1 MISKKRALIY
11 SIILV
16 IVTII
21 CTSMFQITLGNKV
34 IISKNLYELYSKY
47 DKLLGLENVIE
58 SEYYQKVSEEDLID
72 GALKG
77 LFEGLNDPYSQY
89 YTSDEFQT
97 LKEQTSGSFVGIG
110 VYIGVNSE
118 NDKITII
125 SPIEGSPAQKS
136 GIKSGDVVVKVNGK
150 SIESKTVDE
159 VIKQI
164 KGKEN
169 TTVNLTVERDGK
181 EIDFDIT
188 RKTIVTKSVS
198 SEVKEDNIGYL
209 RITSFDE
216 NTYKE
221 FKENLSNLKEKGIKG
236 LVIDLRDNP
245 GGLLDV
251 CVDIADDLIGEGTIV
266 YTKDNSGKKEYYKS
280 DKNELDMPMAVL
292 INGGSASASEIL
304 TAALVD
310 NNKAIAIGE
319 TSFGK
324 GLVQSVKGL
333 KDGTGYKLTT
343 AQYFTPNDNYINGK
357 GITPKI
363 QEKDKNKQ
371 LKLAIEYIQEEI
383 KCREKNDITIKLPVR
398 FKIRMWWMFKKEK
411 FKSYYL

>member
-188 RKTIVTKSVS
+188 RKTIVTKCVS

-251 CVDIADDLIGEGTIV
+251 CVDIADDLIGEGTRV

-310 NNKAIAIGE
+310 NNKAVAIGE

-383 KCREKNDITIKLPVR
+383 K
-398 FKIRMWWMFKKEK
+398 
-411 FKSYYL
+411 

>member
-1 MISKKRALIY
+1 MISKKRVLIY
-11 SIILV
+11 SIILIIVTV
-16 IVTII
+16 IVTN
-21 CTSMFQITLGNKV
+21 MFQITLGNKV
-34 IISKNLYELYSKY
+34 IISKGIYESYAKY
-47 DKLLGLENVIE
+47 NKLLGLEELIQKDYYKE
-58 SEYYQKVSEEDLID
+58 ASENNLVD

-89 YTSDEFQT
+89 YTADEFQN

-110 VYIGVNSE
+110 VYIGINPE
-118 NDKITII
+118 DNKLTII
-125 SPIEGSPAQKS
+125 SPIEGSPSDKV
-136 GIKSGDVVVKVNGK
+136 GIKPGDIVLKVDG
-150 SIESKTVDE
+150 ESVDAKKIDE
-159 VIKQI
+159 VIKKI

-169 TTVNLTVERDGK
+169 TKVNLTVQRSGK
-181 EIDFDIT
+181 ELNFDIE

-198 SEVKEDNIGYL
+198 NEVIEDNIGYL

-221 FKENLSNLKEKGIKG
+221 FKENLSQLESKGVKG

-251 CVDIADDLIGEGTIV
+251 CVDIADDLIGKGTIV
-266 YTKDNSGKKEYYKS
+266 YTKDNTGNKEYYKS
-280 DKNELDMPMAVL
+280 DDKEVNMPIAVL

-310 NNKAIAIGE
+310 NQKAIAIGE

-343 AQYFTPNDNYINGK
+343 AQYFTPNGDYINGK

-363 QEKDKNKQ
+363 KESNEKQQ
-371 LKLAIEYIQEEI
+371 LKLALEYI
-383 KCREKNDITIKLPVR
+383 
-398 FKIRMWWMFKKEK
+398 KKEID
-411 FKSYYL
+411 

>member
-11 SIILV
+11 SVILIV
-16 IVTII
+16 ITA
-21 CTSMFQITLGNKV
+21 TFTTMFNLTLGNKV
-34 IISKNLYELYSKY
+34 IISKDLYKTYSKY
-47 DKLLGLENVIE
+47 NKLLGLEDIIE
-58 SEYYQKVSEEDLID
+58 SDYYKEVSEEDLIN
-72 GALKG
+72 GSIKG
-77 LFEGLNDPYSQY
+77 LFEGLEDPYSQY
-89 YTSDEFQT
+89 YTADEFQT

-110 VYIGVNSE
+110 VYIGVNKQ
-118 NDKITII
+118 NNKITII
-125 SPIEGSPAQKS
+125 SPIEESPAAKA
-136 GIKSGDVVVKVNGK
+136 GIKSGDVVTKVNGN
-150 SIESKTVDE
+150 SVESKTVDE
-159 VIKQI
+159 VIKEI

-169 TTVNLTVERDGK
+169 TDVKLTVERENK
-181 EIDFDIT
+181 ELNFNIT
-188 RKTIVTKSVS
+188 RQTIVTKSVS
-198 SEVKEDNIGYL
+198 NKVMDNNIGYL

-221 FKENLSNLKEKGIKG
+221 FEQNLSELKSKGIKG

-266 YTKDNSGKKEYYKS
+266 YTKDNSGNKEYYKS

-310 NNKAIAIGE
+310 NGKAIAVGE

-343 AQYFTPNDNYINGK
+343 AQYFTPNGDYINEK

-363 QEKDKNKQ
+363 EEKDENQQ
-371 LKLAIEYIQEEI
+371 LKSALEYIKQEI
-383 KCREKNDITIKLPVR
+383 K
-398 FKIRMWWMFKKEK
+398 
-411 FKSYYL
+411 

>member
-1 MISKKRALIY
+1 MISKKRAIIY

-16 IVTII
+16 VVTII
-21 CTSMFQITLGNKV
+21 GTTMFQITIGNKV
-34 IISKNLYELYSKY
+34 IISKDLYESYAKY
-47 DKLLGLENVIE
+47 NKLLGLEEIIQQD
-58 SEYYQKVSEEDLID
+58 YYKEIEEDSLVD

-89 YTSDEFQT
+89 YTTDEFQS

-110 VYIGVNSE
+110 VYIGINPE
-118 NDKITII
+118 DNKLTII
-125 SPIEGSPAQKS
+125 SPIEGSPADEA
-136 GIKSGDVVVKVNGK
+136 GLESGDIVLKVDGK
-150 SIESKTVDE
+150 SVDSKKVDE
-159 VIKQI
+159 VIKDI

-169 TTVNLTVERDGK
+169 TKVNLTVQRK
-181 EIDFDIT
+181 EQELSFDIT
-188 RKTIVTKSVS
+188 RETIVTKSVS
-198 SEVKEDNIGYL
+198 NEVMNDNIGYL

-221 FKENLSNLKEKGIKG
+221 FKKNLSELESKKVKG

-251 CVDIADDLIGEGTIV
+251 CVDIADDLIGKGTIV
-266 YTKDNSGKKEYYKS
+266 YTKDNTGNKEYYKS
-280 DKNELDMPMAVL
+280 DEKEIDMPIAVL

-310 NNKAIAIGE
+310 NDKAIAVGE

-324 GLVQSVKGL
+324 GLVQSVKEL

-343 AQYFTPNDNYINGK
+343 AQYFTPNGDYINGK

-363 QEKDKNKQ
+363 QEKNEKQ
-371 LKLAIEYIQEEI
+371 QLESALEYI
-383 KCREKNDITIKLPVR
+383 
-398 FKIRMWWMFKKEK
+398 KKEIE
-411 FKSYYL
+411 

>member
-251 CVDIADDLIGEGTIV
+251 CVGIADDLIGEGTIV

-383 KCREKNDITIKLPVR
+383 K
-398 FKIRMWWMFKKEK
+398 
-411 FKSYYL
+411 

>member
-11 SIILV
+11 SVILV
-16 IVTII
+16 IATVI
-21 CTSMFQITLGNKV
+21 CTNIFQLALGNRV
-34 IISKNLYELYSKY
+34 IISKDLYKTYSKY

-58 SEYYQKVSEEDLID
+58 GEYYQEVSENDLID

-89 YTSDEFQT
+89 YTADEFQT

-125 SPIEGSPAQKS
+125 SPIEGSPADKA
-136 GIKSGDVVVKVNGK
+136 GIKSGDIVVKVDGQ
-150 SIESKTVDE
+150 SIDSKTVDE
-159 VIKQI
+159 VIKHI

-169 TTVNLTVERDGK
+169 TKVNLTVERNGK
-181 EIDFDIT
+181 ELSFDIT

-198 SEVKEDNIGYL
+198 SEVKDNNIGYL

-221 FKENLSNLKEKGIKG
+221 FKENLNDLQSKNIEG

-251 CVDIADDLIGEGTIV
+251 CVDIADDLIGKGTIV
-266 YTKDNSGKKEYYKS
+266 YTKDNSGNKEYYKS
-280 DKNELDMPMAVL
+280 DANEVDMPMAVL

-310 NNKAIAIGE
+310 NGKAIAIGE

-343 AQYFTPNDNYINGK
+343 AQYFTPNDDYINGK
-357 GITPKI
+357 GIKPKI
-363 QEKDKNKQ
+363 EEKDENEQ
-371 LKLAIEYIQEEI
+371 LKSALEYIKQEI
-383 KCREKNDITIKLPVR
+383 K
-398 FKIRMWWMFKKEK
+398 
-411 FKSYYL
+411 

>member
-310 NNKAIAIGE
+310 NNKAIAIG
-319 TSFGK
+319 K

-371 LKLAIEYIQEEI
+371 LKLAIEYIQEERI
-383 KCREKNDITIKLPVR
+383 MEMYNHHTVEKKWQ
-398 FKIRMWWMFKKEK
+398 KIWEQMHW
-411 FKSYYL
+411 

>member
-136 GIKSGDVVVKVNGK
+136 GIKSGDVVVKVNRK

-343 AQYFTPNDNYINGK
+343 AQYFTPSGEYINGK
-357 GITPKI
+357 GIKPTI
-363 QEKDKNKQ
+363 EEKDEEKQ
-371 LKLAIEYIQEEI
+371 LDVALKWI
-383 KCREKNDITIKLPVR
+383 KEQISK
-398 FKIRMWWMFKKEK
+398 
-411 FKSYYL
+411 

>member
-16 IVTII
+16 VVTII
-21 CTSMFQITLGNKV
+21 GTTMFQITIGNKV
-34 IISKNLYELYSKY
+34 IISKDLYESYAKY
-47 DKLLGLENVIE
+47 NKLLGLEQIIQGD
-58 SEYYQKVSEEDLID
+58 YYKEVSENNLVD

-89 YTSDEFQT
+89 YTTDEFQS

-110 VYIGVNSE
+110 IYIGVNPE
-118 NDKITII
+118 DDKLTII
-125 SPIEGSPAQKS
+125 SPIEGSPADKA
-136 GIKSGDVVVKVNGK
+136 GIEPGDIVLKVDG
-150 SIESKTVDE
+150 ESVDAKKVDE
-159 VIKQI
+159 VVKDI

-169 TTVNLTVERDGK
+169 TKVNLTIQRDK
-181 EIDFDIT
+181 EELDFDIT

-198 SEVKEDNIGYL
+198 NEVMDNNIGYL

-216 NTYKE
+216 NTYEE
-221 FKENLSNLKEKGIKG
+221 FKENLSELESKGVEG
-236 LVIDLRDNP
+236 LVLDLRDNP

-251 CVDIADDLIGEGTIV
+251 CVDIADDLIGKGTIV
-266 YTKDNSGKKEYYKS
+266 YTKDNTGNKEYYKS
-280 DKNELDMPMAVL
+280 DDKEIDMPIAIL

-310 NNKAIAIGE
+310 NEKAIAIGE

-324 GLVQSVKGL
+324 GLVQSVKEL

-343 AQYFTPNDNYINGK
+343 AQYFTPNGDYINGK

-363 QEKDKNKQ
+363 QETNEKQ
-371 LKLAIEYIQEEI
+371 QLESALEYIKKEI
-383 KCREKNDITIKLPVR
+383 K
-398 FKIRMWWMFKKEK
+398 
-411 FKSYYL
+411 

>member
-169 TTVNLTVERDGK
+169 TTVSLTVERDGK

-310 NNKAIAIGE
+310 NNKAVAIGE

-383 KCREKNDITIKLPVR
+383 K
-398 FKIRMWWMFKKEK
+398 
-411 FKSYYL
+411 

>member
-221 FKENLSNLKEKGIKG
+221 FKENLGNLKEKEIKG

-383 KCREKNDITIKLPVR
+383 K
-398 FKIRMWWMFKKEK
+398 
-411 FKSYYL
+411 

>member
-125 SPIEGSPAQKS
+125 SPIEGSPAQNS
-136 GIKSGDVVVKVNGK
+136 GIKSGDVVVKVNRK

-383 KCREKNDITIKLPVR
+383 K
-398 FKIRMWWMFKKEK
+398 
-411 FKSYYL
+411 

>member
-169 TTVNLTVERDGK
+169 TTVSLTVERDGK

-310 NNKAIAIGE
+310 NNKAVAIGE

-363 QEKDKNKQ
+363 QEKDKTKQ

-383 KCREKNDITIKLPVR
+383 K
-398 FKIRMWWMFKKEK
+398 
-411 FKSYYL
+411 

>member
-136 GIKSGDVVVKVNGK
+136 GIKSGDVVVKVNRK

-245 GGLLDV
+245 GGLLDG

-383 KCREKNDITIKLPVR
+383 K
-398 FKIRMWWMFKKEK
+398 
-411 FKSYYL
+411 

>member
-11 SIILV
+11 SVILV
-16 IVTII
+16 IVTVI
-21 CTSMFQITLGNKV
+21 CTTMVQLTFGNKV
-34 IISKNLYELYSKY
+34 IISKGLYETYSKY
-47 DKLLGLENVIE
+47 DKLLGLENIIE
-58 SEYYQKVSEEDLID
+58 EDFYQEVSEDDLID

-77 LFEGLNDPYSQY
+77 LFEGLDDPYSQY
-89 YTSDEFQT
+89 YTADEFES

-110 VYIGVNSE
+110 VYIGVSSE
-118 NDKITII
+118 NNKITII
-125 SPIEGSPAQKS
+125 SPIEGSPAEQV
-136 GIKSGDVVVKVNGK
+136 GIKSGDIVVKVDGE

-169 TTVNLTVERDGK
+169 TKVNLTVEREGK
-181 EIDFDIT
+181 ELSFDIT
-188 RKTIVTKSVS
+188 RQTIVTKSVS
-198 SEVKEDNIGYL
+198 NEVKNNDIGYL

-216 NTYKE
+216 HTYDE
-221 FKENLSNLKEKGIKG
+221 FKENLSELESKGIKG

-251 CVDIADDLIGEGTIV
+251 CVDIADDLIGKGIIV
-266 YTKDNSGKKEYYKS
+266 YTKDNSGNEEYYKS
-280 DKNELDMPMAVL
+280 DANELDMPIAVL

-310 NNKAIAIGE
+310 NGKAIAIGE

-343 AQYFTPNDNYINGK
+343 AQYFTPNGDYINGK

-371 LKLAIEYIQEEI
+371 LEAALEYIQNEI
-383 KCREKNDITIKLPVR
+383 K
-398 FKIRMWWMFKKEK
+398 
-411 FKSYYL
+411 

>member
-11 SIILV
+11 SVILV
-16 IVTII
+16 IVTVI
-21 CTSMFQITLGNKV
+21 CTTMVQLTFGNKV
-34 IISKNLYELYSKY
+34 IISKGLYETYSKY
-47 DKLLGLENVIE
+47 DKLLGLENIIE
-58 SEYYQKVSEEDLID
+58 EDFYQEVSEDDLID

-77 LFEGLNDPYSQY
+77 LFEGLDDPYSQY
-89 YTSDEFQT
+89 YTADEFES

-110 VYIGVNSE
+110 VYIGVSSE
-118 NDKITII
+118 NNKITII
-125 SPIEGSPAQKS
+125 SPIEGSPAEQV
-136 GIKSGDVVVKVNGK
+136 GIKSGDIVVKVDGE

-169 TTVNLTVERDGK
+169 TKVNLTVEREGK
-181 EIDFDIT
+181 ELSFDIT
-188 RKTIVTKSVS
+188 RQTIVTKSVS
-198 SEVKEDNIGYL
+198 NEVKNNDIGYL

-216 NTYKE
+216 HTYDE
-221 FKENLSNLKEKGIKG
+221 FKENLSELESKGIKG

-251 CVDIADDLIGEGTIV
+251 CVDIADDLIGKGTIV
-266 YTKDNSGKKEYYKS
+266 YTKDNSGNEEYYKS
-280 DKNELDMPMAVL
+280 DANELNMPIAVL

-310 NNKAIAIGE
+310 NGKAIAIGE

-343 AQYFTPNDNYINGK
+343 AQYFTPNGDYINGK

-371 LKLAIEYIQEEI
+371 LEAALEYIQNEI
-383 KCREKNDITIKLPVR
+383 K
-398 FKIRMWWMFKKEK
+398 
-411 FKSYYL
+411 

>member
-34 IISKNLYELYSKY
+34 IISKNFYELYSKY

-136 GIKSGDVVVKVNGK
+136 GIKSGDVVVKVNRK

-383 KCREKNDITIKLPVR
+383 K
-398 FKIRMWWMFKKEK
+398 
-411 FKSYYL
+411 

>member
-16 IVTII
+16 IITVI
-21 CTSMFQITLGNKV
+21 CTSLLQLALGNKV
-34 IISKNLYELYSKY
+34 IISKDLYESYSKY
-47 DKLLGLENVIE
+47 DKLLGLESLIE
-58 SEYYQKVSEEDLID
+58 KDYYQEVSEDKLVD
-72 GALKG
+72 GAMKG
-77 LFEGLNDPYSQY
+77 LFEGLGDPYSQY
-89 YTSDEFQT
+89 YTKEEFQT

-110 VYIGVNSE
+110 VYIGIDPESN
-118 NDKITII
+118 NITII
-125 SPIEGSPAQKS
+125 SPIEGSPAAKS
-136 GIKSGDVVVKVNGK
+136 GIKSGD
-150 SIESKTVDE
+150 IILAVDGE
-159 VIKQI
+159 QVSSDKLDDVIKKI

-169 TTVNLTVERDGK
+169 TTVDLTVQRNGK
-181 EIDFDIT
+181 QLDFT
-188 RKTIVTKSVS
+188 VKRQTIVTKSVES
-198 SEVKEDNIGYL
+198 KVIDDNIGYL

-221 FKENLSNLKEKGIKG
+221 FKEHISKLQKENIKG

-251 CVDIADDLIGEGTIV
+251 CVDIADDLIGKGTIV
-266 YTKDNSGKKEYYKS
+266 YTKDNAGNKEYYKS
-280 DKNELDMPMAVL
+280 DEKEIDLPMVVL

-324 GLVQSVKGL
+324 GLVQSVKQL

-343 AQYFTPNDNYINGK
+343 AQYYTPNGDYINKK
-357 GITPKI
+357 GIEPKI
-363 QEKDKNKQ
+363 KEKDEEKQ
-371 LKLAIEYIQEEI
+371 LQSAVDYLENKI
-383 KCREKNDITIKLPVR
+383 K
-398 FKIRMWWMFKKEK
+398 
-411 FKSYYL
+411 

>member
-169 TTVNLTVERDGK
+169 TNNS
-181 EIDFDIT
+181 I
-188 RKTIVTKSVS
+188 
-198 SEVKEDNIGYL
+198 
-209 RITSFDE
+209 
-216 NTYKE
+216 YK
-221 FKENLSNLKEKGIKG
+221 
-236 LVIDLRDNP
+236 R
-245 GGLLDV
+245 
-251 CVDIADDLIGEGTIV
+251 
-266 YTKDNSGKKEYYKS
+266 
-280 DKNELDMPMAVL
+280 
-292 INGGSASASEIL
+292 
-304 TAALVD
+304 
-310 NNKAIAIGE
+310 
-319 TSFGK
+319 
-324 GLVQSVKGL
+324 
-333 KDGTGYKLTT
+333 
-343 AQYFTPNDNYINGK
+343 
-357 GITPKI
+357 
-363 QEKDKNKQ
+363 
-371 LKLAIEYIQEEI
+371 
-383 KCREKNDITIKLPVR
+383 
-398 FKIRMWWMFKKEK
+398 
-411 FKSYYL
+411 

>member
-1 MISKKRALIY
+1 MISKKKALIY

-16 IVTII
+16 IVTAIG
-21 CTSMFQITLGNKV
+21 TTMLQVTLGNKV
-34 IISKNLYELYSKY
+34 IISKDLYESYAKY
-47 DKLLGLENVIE
+47 NKLLGLEELIQE
-58 SEYYQKVSEEDLID
+58 DYYKEVSENNLVD

-77 LFEGLNDPYSQY
+77 LFEGLKDPYSQY
-89 YTSDEFQT
+89 YTADEFQS

-110 VYIGVNSE
+110 VYMGINPE
-118 NDKITII
+118 NNKLTII
-125 SPIEGSPAQKS
+125 SPIEGSPSDKA
-136 GIKSGDVVVKVNGK
+136 GIKSGDIVLKVDG
-150 SIESKTVDE
+150 ESVDSKKIDE
-159 VIKQI
+159 VIKHI

-169 TTVNLTVERDGK
+169 TKVNLTIQRDNK
-181 EIDFDIT
+181 ELSFNIK
-188 RKTIVTKSVS
+188 RETIVTKSVS
-198 SEVKEDNIGYL
+198 NEIMDNDIGYL

-221 FKENLSNLKEKGIKG
+221 FKKNLSELESKGVKG

-251 CVDIADDLIGEGTIV
+251 CVDIADELIGKGTVV
-266 YTKDNSGKKEYYKS
+266 YTKDNTGNKEYYKS
-280 DKNELDMPMAVL
+280 DDKEIDMPMVVL

-310 NNKAIAIGE
+310 NGKAIAIGE

-343 AQYFTPNDNYINGK
+343 AQYFTPNGDYINGK

-363 QEKDKNKQ
+363 QEKNENQQ
-371 LKLAIEYIQEEI
+371 LKLALEYIKKEI
-383 KCREKNDITIKLPVR
+383 K
-398 FKIRMWWMFKKEK
+398 
-411 FKSYYL
+411 

>member
-266 YTKDNSGKKEYYKS
+266 YTKDNKGETQYYKS
-280 DKNELDMPMAVL
+280 DKNKVDLPIVVL
-292 INGGSASASEIL
+292 INENSASASEIL
-304 TAALVD
+304 TAAIVD
-310 NNKAIAIGE
+310 NKAGIAVGT
-319 TSFGK
+319 TSYGK
-324 GLVQSVKGL
+324 GLVQSVREFN
-333 KDGTGYKLTT
+333 DGTGYKLTT
-343 AQYFTPNDNYINGK
+343 AQYYTPNGDYINK
-357 GITPKI
+357 QGIKPNI
-363 QEKDKNKQ
+363 VEKNKEKQ
-371 LKLAIEYIQEEI
+371 LDRAIEYI
-383 KCREKNDITIKLPVR
+383 KKNK
-398 FKIRMWWMFKKEK
+398 
-411 FKSYYL
+411 

>member
-251 CVDIADDLIGEGTIV
+251 CVYIADDLIGEGTIV

-310 NNKAIAIGE
+310 NNKAVAIGE

-383 KCREKNDITIKLPVR
+383 K
-398 FKIRMWWMFKKEK
+398 
-411 FKSYYL
+411 

>member
-292 INGGSASASEIL
+292 INGGSASA
-304 TAALVD
+304 LVD
-310 NNKAIAIGE
+310 NNKAVAIGE

-383 KCREKNDITIKLPVR
+383 K
-398 FKIRMWWMFKKEK
+398 
-411 FKSYYL
+411 

>member
-1 MISKKRALIY
+1 MISKKRALVY
-11 SIILV
+11 SVILV
-16 IVTII
+16 IVTVI
-21 CTSMFQITLGNKV
+21 CTTMFQLTLGNKV
-34 IISKNLYELYSKY
+34 IISKGLYEAYSKY

-58 SEYYQKVSEEDLID
+58 DEYYQKVSEENLVN

-89 YTSDEFQT
+89 YTADEFQT

-110 VYIGVNSE
+110 VYIGVNGQD
-118 NDKITII
+118 NKITII
-125 SPIEGSPAQKS
+125 SPIDGSPAQKE
-136 GIKSGDVVVKVNGK
+136 GIKPGDVVVKVGGK
-150 SIESKTVDE
+150 PVESKTVDE
-159 VIKQI
+159 VVKQI

-169 TTVNLTVERDGK
+169 TKVNLTVERDGK
-181 EIDFDIT
+181 ELDFNIT
-188 RKTIVTKSVS
+188 RKTIVTKSVA

-216 NTYKE
+216 NTYDE
-221 FKENLSNLKEKGIKG
+221 FKEHLSSLEKKGIKG

-245 GGLLDV
+245 GGLLNI
-251 CVDIADDLIGEGTIV
+251 CVDIADDLIGKGTIV
-266 YTKDNSGKKEYYKS
+266 YTKDNSGNKEYYKS
-280 DKNELDMPMAVL
+280 DENELDMPIAVL

-343 AQYFTPNDNYINGK
+343 AQYFTPNNNYINGK
-357 GITPKI
+357 GITPNI
-363 QEKDKNKQ
+363 TEKDKNKQ
-371 LKLAIEYIQEEI
+371 LKLAIEYLSLIHI
-383 KCREKNDITIKLPVR
+383 
-398 FKIRMWWMFKKEK
+398 
-411 FKSYYL
+411 

>member
-11 SIILV
+11 SVILIV
-16 IVTII
+16 ITAIF
-21 CTSMFQITLGNKV
+21 TTMFNLTLGNKV
-34 IISKNLYELYSKY
+34 IISKDLYKTYSKY
-47 DKLLGLENVIE
+47 NKLLGLEDIIE
-58 SEYYQKVSEEDLID
+58 SDYYKEVSEEDLIN
-72 GALKG
+72 GSIKG
-77 LFEGLNDPYSQY
+77 LFEGLEDPYSQY
-89 YTSDEFQT
+89 YTADEFQT

-110 VYIGVNSE
+110 VYIGVNKE
-118 NDKITII
+118 NNKITII
-125 SPIEGSPAQKS
+125 SPIEESPAAKA
-136 GIKSGDVVVKVNGK
+136 GIKSGDVVTKVNGN
-150 SIESKTVDE
+150 SVESKTVDE
-159 VIKQI
+159 VIKEI

-169 TTVNLTVERDGK
+169 TDVKLTVERENK
-181 EIDFDIT
+181 ELNFNIT
-188 RKTIVTKSVS
+188 RQTIVTKSVS
-198 SEVKEDNIGYL
+198 NKVMDNNIGYL

-221 FKENLSNLKEKGIKG
+221 FEQNLSELKSKGIKG

-266 YTKDNSGKKEYYKS
+266 YTKDNSGNKEYYKS

-310 NNKAIAIGE
+310 NGKAIAVGE

-343 AQYFTPNDNYINGK
+343 AQYFTPNGDYINEK

-363 QEKDKNKQ
+363 EEKDENQQ
-371 LKLAIEYIQEEI
+371 LKSALEYIKQEI
-383 KCREKNDITIKLPVR
+383 K
-398 FKIRMWWMFKKEK
+398 
-411 FKSYYL
+411 

>member
-266 YTKDNSGKKEYYKS
+266 YTKDKSGKKEYYKS

-310 NNKAIAIGE
+310 NNKAVAIGE

-383 KCREKNDITIKLPVR
+383 K
-398 FKIRMWWMFKKEK
+398 
-411 FKSYYL
+411 

>member
-16 IVTII
+16 IVTAIG
-21 CTSMFQITLGNKV
+21 TTMFQITLGNKV
-34 IISKNLYELYSKY
+34 IISKDLYESYAKY
-47 DKLLGLENVIE
+47 NKLLGLEEMIQGD
-58 SEYYQKVSEEDLID
+58 YYQEVSEDNLVD

-89 YTSDEFQT
+89 YTSDEFQS

-110 VYIGVNSE
+110 VYIGVNPQD
-118 NDKITII
+118 NKLTII
-125 SPIEGSPAQKS
+125 SPIEGSPASKA
-136 GIKSGDVVVKVNGK
+136 GIKSGDIVLKVDG
-150 SIESKTVDE
+150 ESVDSKKIDE
-159 VIKQI
+159 VIKNI

-169 TTVNLTVERDGK
+169 TKVNLTVQRSE
-181 EIDFDIT
+181 EELSFDIT
-188 RKTIVTKSVS
+188 RETIVTKSVS
-198 SEVKEDNIGYL
+198 NEVMDDNIGYL

-221 FKENLSNLKEKGIKG
+221 FKENLSELQSKEVKG

-245 GGLLDV
+245 GGVLDV
-251 CVDIADDLIGEGTIV
+251 CVDIADDLIGKGTIV
-266 YTKDNSGKKEYYKS
+266 YTKDNTGNKEYYKS
-280 DKNELDMPMAVL
+280 DDKEIDMPIAVL

-310 NNKAIAIGE
+310 NEKAIAIGE

-343 AQYFTPNDNYINGK
+343 AQYFTPNGDYINGK

-363 QEKDKNKQ
+363 QEKDENQQ
-371 LKLAIEYIQEEI
+371 LKSALEYI
-383 KCREKNDITIKLPVR
+383 
-398 FKIRMWWMFKKEK
+398 KKEIE
-411 FKSYYL
+411 

>member
-11 SIILV
+11 SVILV
-16 IVTII
+16 IVTVI
-21 CTSMFQITLGNKV
+21 CTTMVQLTFGNKV
-34 IISKNLYELYSKY
+34 IISKGLYETYSKY
-47 DKLLGLENVIE
+47 DKLLGLENIIE
-58 SEYYQKVSEEDLID
+58 EDFYQEVSEDDLID

-77 LFEGLNDPYSQY
+77 LFEGLDDPYSQY
-89 YTSDEFQT
+89 YTADEFES

-110 VYIGVNSE
+110 VYIGVSSE
-118 NDKITII
+118 NNKITII
-125 SPIEGSPAQKS
+125 SPIEGSPAEQV
-136 GIKSGDVVVKVNGK
+136 GIKSGDIVIKVDGE

-169 TTVNLTVERDGK
+169 TKVNLTVEREGK
-181 EIDFDIT
+181 ELSFDIT
-188 RKTIVTKSVS
+188 RQTIVTKSVS
-198 SEVKEDNIGYL
+198 NEVKNNDIGYL

-216 NTYKE
+216 HTYDE
-221 FKENLSNLKEKGIKG
+221 FKENLSELESKGIKG

-251 CVDIADDLIGEGTIV
+251 CVDIADDLIGKGTIV
-266 YTKDNSGKKEYYKS
+266 YTKDNSGNEEYYKS
-280 DKNELDMPMAVL
+280 DANELDMPIAVL

-310 NNKAIAIGE
+310 NGKAIAIGE

-343 AQYFTPNDNYINGK
+343 AQYFTPNGDYINGK

-371 LKLAIEYIQEEI
+371 LEAALEYIQNEI
-383 KCREKNDITIKLPVR
+383 K
-398 FKIRMWWMFKKEK
+398 
-411 FKSYYL
+411 

>member
-136 GIKSGDVVVKVNGK
+136 GIKSGDVVVKVNRK

-383 KCREKNDITIKLPVR
+383 K
-398 FKIRMWWMFKKEK
+398 
-411 FKSYYL
+411 

>member
-11 SIILV
+11 SVILV
-16 IVTII
+16 IVTVI
-21 CTSMFQITLGNKV
+21 CTTMVQLTFGNKV
-34 IISKNLYELYSKY
+34 IISKGLYETYSKY
-47 DKLLGLENVIE
+47 DKLLGLENIIE
-58 SEYYQKVSEEDLID
+58 EDFYQEVSEDDLID

-77 LFEGLNDPYSQY
+77 LFEGLDDPYSQY
-89 YTSDEFQT
+89 YTADEFES

-110 VYIGVNSE
+110 VYIGVSSE
-118 NDKITII
+118 NNKITII
-125 SPIEGSPAQKS
+125 SPIEGSPAEQV
-136 GIKSGDVVVKVNGK
+136 GIKSGDIVVKVDGE

-169 TTVNLTVERDGK
+169 TKVNLTVEREGK
-181 EIDFDIT
+181 ELSFDIT
-188 RKTIVTKSVS
+188 RQTIVTKSVS
-198 SEVKEDNIGYL
+198 NEVKNNDIGYL

-216 NTYKE
+216 HTYDE
-221 FKENLSNLKEKGIKG
+221 FKENLSELESKGIKG

-251 CVDIADDLIGEGTIV
+251 CVDIADDLIGKGTIV
-266 YTKDNSGKKEYYKS
+266 YTKDNSGNEEYYKS
-280 DKNELDMPMAVL
+280 DANELDMPIAVL

-304 TAALVD
+304 TAALVE
-310 NNKAIAIGE
+310 NGKAIAIGE

-343 AQYFTPNDNYINGK
+343 AQYFTPNGDYINGK

-371 LKLAIEYIQEEI
+371 LEAALEYIQNEI
-383 KCREKNDITIKLPVR
+383 K
-398 FKIRMWWMFKKEK
+398 
-411 FKSYYL
+411 

>member
-169 TTVNLTVERDGK
+169 TTVSLTVERDGK

-221 FKENLSNLKEKGIKG
+221 FKENLSNLKEKEIKG

-310 NNKAIAIGE
+310 NNKAVAIGE

-383 KCREKNDITIKLPVR
+383 K
-398 FKIRMWWMFKKEK
+398 
-411 FKSYYL
+411 

>member
-16 IVTII
+16 IVTVIG
-21 CTSMFQITLGNKV
+21 TTMFQITLGNKV
-34 IISKNLYELYSKY
+34 IISKDLYESYAKY
-47 DKLLGLENVIE
+47 NKLLGLEEMIQGD
-58 SEYYQKVSEEDLID
+58 YYQEVSEDNLVD

-89 YTSDEFQT
+89 YTSDEFQS

-110 VYIGVNSE
+110 VYIGVNPE
-118 NDKITII
+118 DNKLTII
-125 SPIEGSPAQKS
+125 SPIEGSPASKA
-136 GIKSGDVVVKVNGK
+136 GIKSGDIVLKVDG
-150 SIESKTVDE
+150 ESVDSKKIDE
-159 VIKQI
+159 VIKNI

-169 TTVNLTVERDGK
+169 TKVNLTVQRSE
-181 EIDFDIT
+181 EELSFDIT
-188 RKTIVTKSVS
+188 RETIVTKSVS
-198 SEVKEDNIGYL
+198 NEVMDGNIGYL

-221 FKENLSNLKEKGIKG
+221 FKENLSELQSKEVKG

-251 CVDIADDLIGEGTIV
+251 CVDIADDLIGKGTIV
-266 YTKDNSGKKEYYKS
+266 YTKDNTGNKEYYKS
-280 DKNELDMPMAVL
+280 DDKEIDMPIAVL

-310 NNKAIAIGE
+310 NEKAIAIGE

-343 AQYFTPNDNYINGK
+343 AQYFTPNGDYINGK

-363 QEKDKNKQ
+363 QEKDENQQ
-371 LKLAIEYIQEEI
+371 LKSALEYI
-383 KCREKNDITIKLPVR
+383 
-398 FKIRMWWMFKKEK
+398 KKEIE
-411 FKSYYL
+411 

>member
-221 FKENLSNLKEKGIKG
+221 FKENLSSLKEKGIKG

-310 NNKAIAIGE
+310 NNKAVAIGE

-383 KCREKNDITIKLPVR
+383 K
-398 FKIRMWWMFKKEK
+398 
-411 FKSYYL
+411 

>member
-11 SIILV
+11 SVILIV
-16 IVTII
+16 ITA
-21 CTSMFQITLGNKV
+21 TFTTMFNLTFGNKV
-34 IISKNLYELYSKY
+34 IISKDLYTTYSKY
-47 DKLLGLENVIE
+47 NKLLGLEDIIE
-58 SEYYQKVSEEDLID
+58 SDYYKEVSEEDLIN
-72 GALKG
+72 GSIKG
-77 LFEGLNDPYSQY
+77 LFEGLEDPYSQY
-89 YTSDEFQT
+89 YTADEFQT

-110 VYIGVNSE
+110 VYIGVNKE
-118 NDKITII
+118 NNKITII
-125 SPIEGSPAQKS
+125 SPIEESPAAKA
-136 GIKSGDVVVKVNGK
+136 GIKSGDVVTKVNGN
-150 SIESKTVDE
+150 SVESKTVDE
-159 VIKQI
+159 VIKEI

-169 TTVNLTVERDGK
+169 TDVKLTVERENK
-181 EIDFDIT
+181 ELNFNIT
-188 RKTIVTKSVS
+188 RQTIVTKSVS
-198 SEVKEDNIGYL
+198 NKVMDNNIGYL

-221 FKENLSNLKEKGIKG
+221 FEQNLSELKSKGIKG

-266 YTKDNSGKKEYYKS
+266 YTKDNSGNKEYYKS

-310 NNKAIAIGE
+310 NGKAIAVGE

-343 AQYFTPNDNYINGK
+343 AQYFTPNGDYINKK

-363 QEKDKNKQ
+363 EEKDENQQ
-371 LKLAIEYIQEEI
+371 LKSALEYIKQEI
-383 KCREKNDITIKLPVR
+383 K
-398 FKIRMWWMFKKEK
+398 
-411 FKSYYL
+411 

>member
-1 MISKKRALIY
+1 MISKKRAFIY

-21 CTSMFQITLGNKV
+21 GTTAVQLTLGNKV
-34 IISKNLYELYSKY
+34 VISKDLYESYSKY
-47 DKLLGLENVIE
+47 NKLLGLEELI
-58 SEYYQKVSEEDLID
+58 EEDYYKEVSSEDLVD

-77 LFEGLNDPYSQY
+77 LFEGLDDPYSQY
-89 YTSDEFQT
+89 YTEEEFKSLQ
-97 LKEQTSGSFVGIG
+97 EQTSGSFVGIG
-110 VYIGVNSE
+110 VYIGINPE
-118 NDKITII
+118 DNNITII
-125 SPIEGSPAQKS
+125 SPIEGSPAYKA
-136 GIKSGDVVVKVNGK
+136 GIKSGDIVLSVDG
-150 SIESKTVDE
+150 ESVDSSMLDE
-159 VIKQI
+159 TIKKI

-169 TTVNLTVERDGK
+169 SDVALTVQRDGK
-181 EIDFDIT
+181 ELEFTVT
-188 RKTIVTKSVS
+188 RKTIVTKSVD
-198 SEVKEDNIGYL
+198 SEVMDNDIGYL

-221 FKENLSNLKEKGIKG
+221 FKEHISSLQSKGIKG

-251 CVDIADDLIGEGTIV
+251 CVDIADDIIGKGTIV
-266 YTKDNSGKKEYYKS
+266 YTKDNTGNKEYYKS
-280 DKNELDMPMAVL
+280 DEKELNLPITVL

-324 GLVQSVKGL
+324 GLVQSVRQL

-343 AQYFTPNDNYINGK
+343 AQYYTPNGEYINGK
-357 GITPKI
+357 GITPEIKEED
-363 QEKDKNKQ
+363 EKQQ
-371 LKLAIEYIQEEI
+371 LKLALEYL
-383 KCREKNDITIKLPVR
+383 EK
-398 FKIRMWWMFKKEK
+398 KINK
-411 FKSYYL
+411 

>member
-136 GIKSGDVVVKVNGK
+136 GIKSGDVVVKVNRK

-245 GGLLDV
+245 CGLLDV

-310 NNKAIAIGE
+310 NNKAVAIGE

-383 KCREKNDITIKLPVR
+383 K
-398 FKIRMWWMFKKEK
+398 
-411 FKSYYL
+411 